1 MKDVYVLQEQIQE
14 LNLNDDSSKVIFNHY
29 EKDLYKKHQMDDS
42 IYKESFKYYMDDV
55 DGLAKIY
62 EIIADSLSLEE
73 KLINA
78 NQKAQENL
86 DDEDY

>member
-1 MKDVYVLQEQIQE
+1 
-14 LNLNDDSSKVIFNHY
+14 
-29 EKDLYKKHQMDDS
+29 
-42 IYKESFKYYMDDV
+42 MDDV